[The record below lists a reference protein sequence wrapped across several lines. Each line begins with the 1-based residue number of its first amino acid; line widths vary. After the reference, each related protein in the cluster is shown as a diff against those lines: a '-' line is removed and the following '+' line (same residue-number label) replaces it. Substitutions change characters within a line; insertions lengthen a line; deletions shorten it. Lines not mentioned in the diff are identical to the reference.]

1 MNTTRILGVLLLAT
15 ATTATTGCS
24 AVGELAY
31 DEAATRE
38 RAACDRLIAM
48 SDRQACLQR
57 VNTAARQAEAARKK
71 P

>member
-1 MNTTRILGVLLLAT
+1 MHTTSLLAVLLLAT
-15 ATTATTGCS
+15 AAAGCS

-38 RAACDRLIAM
+38 RAACERLIAM

-57 VNTAARQAEAARKK
+57 VNTATRQAEASRKK